1 MPQTR
6 SSRTGQLRPAVI
18 GEATAA
24 VVVAQPGTALPLSY
38 RSTKTLRAGL
48 EPATCRLG
56 VDNRNRSGPQ
66 QRYVAVVSCGRI
78 RGVEP
83 HGPKAALPVDNRAAP
98 ARDDRVVGAGP
109 PGVEPGP
116 ARLELAVLP
125 FTPQAYEKRTTRIER
140 ASPEWR
146 SDALPSELRP
156 RSGTPGWNRTSGL
169 CRRRTALSPLS
180 YGRTKEPPAGVEPA
194 PRPYKGRV
202 LAVDTTEAKMET
214 VGVEP
219 TSSSLQA
226 RRSAGLSYIPDA
238 DGWSR
243 TTTARGDRVTA
254 C

>member
-1 MPQTR
+1 M
-6 SSRTGQLRPAVI
+6 
-18 GEATAA
+18 
-24 VVVAQPGTALPLSY
+24 
-38 RSTKTLRAGL
+38 LRAGL

-56 VDNRNRSGPQ
+56 VDNRSRSGPQ
-66 QRYVAVVSCGRI
+66 QEVRRGREMRSG

-83 HGPKAALPVDNRAAP
+83 QRRTSVQPLSPDNRAAS
-98 ARDDRVVGAGP
+98 ARDDLVVGAGSVKAGRKRTP
-109 PGVEPGP
+109 VSPVEVGP
-116 ARLELAVLP
+116 ARLGLAVLP
-125 FTPQAYEKRTTRIER
+125 FTPQACAERTIRIER
-140 ASPEWR
+140 VSPEWR
-146 SDALPSELRP
+146 PGALPSELRP
-156 RSGTPGWNRTSGL
+156 QSGTPGWSRTSGL

-180 YGRTKEPPAGVEPA
+180 YGRLKEPPAGVEPA

-202 LAVDTTEAKMET
+202 LAVDTTEAKVET

-226 RRSAGLSYIPDA
+226 RRSSKLSYIPLMLERRGA

>member
-1 MPQTR
+1 M
-6 SSRTGQLRPAVI
+6 
-18 GEATAA
+18 
-24 VVVAQPGTALPLSY
+24 
-38 RSTKTLRAGL
+38 LRAGL

-66 QRYVAVVSCGRI
+66 QEVRRGRDMRSG

-83 HGPKAALPVDNRAAP
+83 QRRTSVQPLSPDNRAAP
-98 ARDDRVVGAGP
+98 ARDDLVVEAGL

-125 FTPQAYEKRTTRIER
+125 FTPQAYAERTTRIER
-140 ASPEWR
+140 VSPEWR
-146 SDALPSELRP
+146 SGALPSELRP
-156 RSGTPGWNRTSGL
+156 RGGTPGWSRTSGL

-180 YGRTKEPPAGVEPA
+180 YGRMKEPPAGVEPA

-202 LAVDTTEAKMET
+202 LAVDTTEARMET

-226 RRSAGLSYIPDA
+226 RRSS
-238 DGWSR
+238 S
-243 TTTARGDRVTA
+243 
-254 C
+254 

>member
-1 MPQTR
+1 MRSGTR
-6 SSRTGQLRPAVI
+6 SR
-18 GEATAA
+18 TAA
-24 VVVAQPGTALPLSY
+24 APKCTLS
-38 RSTKTLRAGL
+38 
-48 EPATCRLG
+48 P
-56 VDNRNRSGPQ
+56 
-66 QRYVAVVSCGRI
+66 
-78 RGVEP
+78 
-83 HGPKAALPVDNRAAP
+83 DNRAAS
-98 ARDDRVVGAGP
+98 ASDRGDSAGL

-125 FTPQAYEKRTTRIER
+125 FTPQACAERTTRIER
-140 ASPEWR
+140 VSPEWR
-146 SDALPSELRP
+146 PGALPSELRP
-156 RSGTPGWNRTSGL
+156 RSGTPGWTRTSGL

-180 YGRTKEPPAGVEPA
+180 YGRTEEPPAGVEPA

-202 LAVDTTEAKMET
+202 LAVDTTEAKVET

-226 RRSAGLSYIPDA
+226 RRSPKLSYIPLKLERRGA

>member
-1 MPQTR
+1 M
-6 SSRTGQLRPAVI
+6 
-18 GEATAA
+18 
-24 VVVAQPGTALPLSY
+24 
-38 RSTKTLRAGL
+38 LRAGL

-56 VDNRNRSGPQ
+56 VDNRSRSGPQ
-66 QRYVAVVSCGRI
+66 QEVRRGREMRSG

-83 HGPKAALPVDNRAAP
+83 QRRTSVQPLSPDNRAAS
-98 ARDDRVVGAGP
+98 ARDDLVVGAGP

-125 FTPQAYEKRTTRIER
+125 FTPRACAERTTRIER
-140 ASPEWR
+140 VSPEWR
-146 SDALPSELRP
+146 PGALPSELRP
-156 RSGTPGWNRTSGL
+156 RSGTPGWTRI
-169 CRRRTALSPLS
+169 RRPPC
-180 YGRTKEPPAGVEPA
+180 EPPVGVEPA

-202 LAVDTTEAKMET
+202 LAVDTTEAKVET

-226 RRSAGLSYIPDA
+226 RRSSKLSYIPLMLERRGA